1 MAGRKRPGLS
11 TVKSFRS
18 PCRGSA
24 KPAGAPGKAQLTGL
38 DLTEPQARQE
48 LGTRVGVTGEA
59 TVTAQRHAVGRR
71 WSGGAHTKEEEA
83 LWPPY
88 LGVGRRRSGQP
99 LAG

>member
-38 DLTEPQARQE
+38 DLTEPQAGQE

-71 WSGGAHTKEEEA
+71 WSGG
-83 LWPPY
+83 PIQ
-88 LGVGRRRSGQP
+88 RRRRLCGPLTSGWAVGG
-99 LAG
+99 LASP